1 MQGSGILILGGAV
14 CASLLCILNKHM
26 GNYFLLF
33 TERVM
38 LSSIPSMALDSKSI
52 FLWPRRDS
60 CFDGSELIEKIE
72 TRSVPFHVSWCFSC
86 QLRQKMICSS
96 SLLRSCTSGL
106 CTLIFGWVV
115 ISIFTLYIYIS
126 VFYILGG
133 V

>member
-14 CASLLCILNKHM
+14 CASLLCILNKQM

-38 LSSIPSMALDSKSI
+38 LSSIPSIALDSKSI

-72 TRSVPFHVSWCFSC
+72 TRSDPFHVSWCFSS

-96 SLLRSCTSGL
+96 SLLRSCTSGFVYIT
-106 CTLIFGWVV
+106 CRWGSINIFVIYV
-115 ISIFTLYIYIS
+115 YISIIYW
-126 VFYILGG
+126 G

>member
-38 LSSIPSMALDSKSI
+38 LSSIPSIALDSKSI
-52 FLWPRRDS
+52 FLWQRDS

-72 TRSVPFHVSWCFSC
+72 TRSVPFHVSWCF
-86 QLRQKMICSS
+86 
-96 SLLRSCTSGL
+96 
-106 CTLIFGWVV
+106 
-115 ISIFTLYIYIS
+115 
-126 VFYILGG
+126 
-133 V
+133 